1 MSEAFK
7 DWDWEAPAHWL
18 KLETV
23 EMHTGGEPLRI
34 FISGIPEIPGESML
48 EKRGYFKKHYD
59 HIRTGAILEPRGHA
73 DMYGAVI
80 TAPVNDGSD
89 FGVFFLHNEGYSSM
103 CGHAIIAVTTLAYQ
117 TGLVPATR
125 PELLIDTPSGKVKA
139 YPHFRNGILGNVS
152 FRNVP
157 SFVYLINKTI
167 QVERIGEVRF
177 DIAFGGAF
185 YAFVNASDLNLKLSS
200 SYSEKIID
208 LGRRIKLAI
217 IDAYE
222 IRHPFDKELGFLY
235 GTIFTG
241 KAELSSNHSRNACVF
256 ANGELDRSAT
266 GTGVSARAALHYF
279 NREISKN
286 QIITIESIVGTTM
299 DVSVKEELNYGK
311 YKAIIPEVTGRA
323 HITGR
328 NTLFFDPEDSLG
340 KGFLIR

>member
-1 MSEAFK
+1 MSEVFK
-7 DWDWEAPAHWL
+7 GWNWKAPDQWL

-34 FISGIPEIPGESML
+34 FVSGIPEIPGNSIL
-48 EKRGYFKKHYD
+48 EKRAFFQKHYD

-73 DMYGAVI
+73 DMYGAI
-80 TAPVNDGSD
+80 MTEPANEGSD

-103 CGHAIIAVTTLAYQ
+103 CGHAIIALTTLAYQ
-117 TGLVPATR
+117 TGLVPVAR
-125 PELLIDTPSGKVKA
+125 PELIIDTPAGKVIA
-139 YPHFRNGILGNVS
+139 TPHFHDGSLDKVS

-157 SFVYLINKTI
+157 SFVYLKNKT
-167 QVERIGEVRF
+167 VRIEEIGDVRF

-185 YAFVNASDLNLKLSS
+185 YAFVNASDLNLTLASS
-200 SYSEKIID
+200 HAERIID

-217 IDAYE
+217 IDAYQ
-222 IRHPFDKELGFLY
+222 IRHPFDEELGFLY

-241 KAELSSNHSRNACVF
+241 KAELSANHSRNACVF

-279 NREISKN
+279 NGEIGKN
-286 QIITIESIVGTTM
+286 QKITIESIIGTTM
-299 DVSVKEELNYGK
+299 DVAVNEELNFGEYR
-311 YKAIIPEVTGRA
+311 AVIPEVSGRA

-328 NTLFFDPEDSLG
+328 NTLLFDPEDPLG
-340 KGFLIR
+340 TGFLIR